1 MVRPP
6 SGCLVQL
13 TDAGMEQ
20 NLLAVS
26 ARWETIW
33 VALAI
38 EAFYAGREK
47 PYKHG

>member
-20 NLLAVS
+20 NLLAVLTRVE
-26 ARWETIW
+26 AIW
-33 VALAI
+33 VALSRLGILCKLRKA
-38 EAFYAGREK
+38 A
-47 PYKHG
+47 